1 MKKIFIFLAI
11 LALSGCAAPAANH
24 KPLTVTKT
32 YESASS
38 SPLIASKIY
47 MKLTSPNF
55 NNGDF
60 LPVDFSCQG
69 KGRTPLLQIA
79 DAPKN
84 TAAFALIVDD
94 PDAPGGVFTHWLVWN
109 ISAATT
115 TINAGD
121 LPHSAIAGDNSA
133 GSTKYFPPCPP
144 SGIHHYYYRL
154 YALDKK
160 LDLPVKSK
168 AKQLLSAMAG
178 HIIDEAV
185 LMGKFEGKK

>member
-1 MKKIFIFLAI
+1 MKKIFILLAI
-11 LALSGCAAPAANH
+11 FVLSGCATPVTNS

-38 SPLIASKIY
+38 SPLAVNKIY
-47 MKLTSPNF
+47 MKLTSSNF

-69 KGRTPLLQIA
+69 KGRAPLLQIA

-84 TAAFALIVDD
+84 TAAYALIVDD
-94 PDAPGGVFTHWLVWN
+94 PDAPTGVFTHWLVWN
-109 ISAATT
+109 ISATTT
-115 TINAGD
+115 TINAGE
-121 LPHSAIAGDNSA
+121 LPRAAIAGANSA
-133 GSTKYFPPCPP
+133 GSIKYFPPCPP

-154 YALDKK
+154 YALDNQI
-160 LDLPVKSK
+160 DLPAKSK
-168 AKQLLSAMAG
+168 AKQLLGTMAG

-185 LMGKFEGKK
+185 LMGKLEGKK